1 MDSDLTHSAPVATEG
16 ADAPAAALPSCP
28 AGVVAQP
35 ASGPPPGVTPDLCGV
50 LTLALSSDGAH
61 VEAHFQPALSAGGSA
76 ESAES
81 AAAPPP
87 TAEQVRARLKSAG
100 WDGWWVD
107 EPALGRWLLL
117 VARATEPVTAV
128 VAERKDGRCVVKVA
142 RDRMS
147 ATLTLVPPQGGVAP
161 GLPEVRAELD
171 RAGVKAGVLE
181 PVLVDAVA
189 AGEAAEREVAVGRP
203 PVNGAHT
210 QFELLIPNLGT
221 RHPQLNTHGLIDYRD
236 LGDLVVVREGTPL
249 MRRIPPTGGEPGV
262 DVLGNPLMA
271 KPGVAKAFAPGLKG
285 AETDRNDPDLLIAR
299 VTGQPV
305 PVSQGVKVDPNF
317 VIQHVDMS
325 TGNVKFD
332 GAVNIK
338 GDVKEGMRV
347 VSTGDVYV
355 GGTVEA
361 AEIEAG
367 GNVVIKGGVIGRN
380 EYNGRASGRDAWF
393 NAKVTAQGSISAR
406 YAENAFLEAG
416 GDVMLDDYAMH
427 TEISALSHVAI
438 GKPGTRKGR
447 CMGGQVRATLSIRV
461 AESGSAAG
469 IHTVLQAGH
478 NPHVAEQMEAIQQAQ
493 AKHIAEVASLQKI
506 IDFVQLHPERDHDGL
521 LARAAITQELH
532 QGQLL
537 ELEQDRITLSAALTM
552 ASDAQ
557 VSVDVT
563 VHGGTEVHLGGKIW
577 TTADTLGS
585 SVFRLNGDGEI
596 VLGH

>member
-1 MDSDLTHSAPVATEG
+1 MDSDSTHSAPLATAAPPTSDTLSGVSPAVCSGLSVALTDGGGRVEVRFE
-16 ADAPAAALPSCP
+16 PSP
-28 AGVVAQP
+28 LAG
-35 ASGPPPGVTPDLCGV
+35 TP
-50 LTLALSSDGAH
+50 
-61 VEAHFQPALSAGGSA
+61 E
-76 ESAES
+76 
-81 AAAPPP
+81 AAPPP
-87 TAEQVRARLKSAG
+87 TAEQVRALLNSAG
-100 WDGWWVD
+100 WSSWWVD
-107 EPALGRWLLL
+107 EPGLWRWLALA
-117 VARATEPVTAV
+117 ARATGPVAAV
-128 VAERKDGRCVVKVA
+128 VAERRDGRCVVKVA

-161 GLPEVRAELD
+161 SLPEVRTELE
-171 RAGVKAGVLE
+171 RAGVKSGVLE

-189 AGEAAEREVAVGRP
+189 AGCATEREVAVGRQ

-210 QFELLIPNLGT
+210 QFDLLIPNLGT
-221 RHPQLNTHGLIDYRD
+221 RHPQLNAHGLIDYRD
-236 LGDLVVVREGTPL
+236 LGDWVVVREGTPL
-249 MRRIPPTGGEPGV
+249 MRRTPPTAGEPGV
-262 DVLGNPLMA
+262 DVLGNPLMP
-271 KPGVAKAFAPGLKG
+271 KPGVAKSFAPGLKG
-285 AETDRNDPDLLIAR
+285 VGLDPNDPELLIAS

-305 PVSQGVKVDPNF
+305 PVLQGVRVDPNF
-317 VIQHVDMS
+317 VIQQVDMS

-416 GDVMLDDYAMH
+416 GDVLLDDYAMH
-427 TEISALSHVAI
+427 TEISALTHVSI
-438 GKPGTRKGR
+438 GKPGTPKGR

-461 AESGSAAG
+461 AESGSEAG
-469 IHTVLQAGH
+469 MHTVLQAGH
-478 NPHVAEQMEAIQQAQ
+478 NPHVAEQMEAIQQAEV
-493 AKHIAEVASLQKI
+493 KHLAEVASLQKI
-506 IDFVQLHPERDHDGL
+506 IDFVQLHPERDPGDL
-521 LARAAITQELH
+521 LARATTTQELH

-537 ELEQDRITLSAALTM
+537 ELAQSRTTLSAALTM

-557 VSVDVT
+557 VSVDVK

-577 TTADTLGS
+577 TTADTLGAG
-585 SVFRLNGDGEI
+585 VFRLNDEGEI